1 MKKLMFGFGL
11 FSLLSLNACK
21 SADEEIPAQNMIKSE
36 SILDFDCLRNSA
48 DVPLKIA
55 DVKKEIYGEWQLKGM
70 ITMMPPTTEDM
81 PDIRLVISQ
90 KANGKQLAE
99 IFRDGKIVNTMT
111 YDLEQFEQDKLAW
124 VIIKPDK
131 ETFDDGSYNYIKGSI
146 RICPGQ
152 LMIDN
157 GMAFDAPAYLFRKN
171 K

>member
-1 MKKLMFGFGL
+1 MKKLLIGCSL

-21 SADEEIPAQNMIKSE
+21 NADEEIPAQNMIKSE

-70 ITMMPPTTEDM
+70 ITMMPPSSEDM

-90 KANGKQLAE
+90 KSNGKQLAE
-99 IFRDGKIVNTMT
+99 IYKDKKLVNTMT
-111 YDLEQFEQDKLAW
+111 YDLEQIEQDKLAW

-131 ETFDDGSYNYIKGSI
+131 EMFDDGTYNYIKGGI
-146 RICPGQ
+146 RICPGE

>member
-1 MKKLMFGFGL
+1 MKKLLIGCSL

-21 SADEEIPAQNMIKSE
+21 TADDEVPALNMIKAE

-70 ITMMPPTTEDM
+70 ITMAPPATGDM
-81 PDIRLVISQ
+81 PDVRLVISQ
-90 KANGKQLAE
+90 KGTGKQFAE
-99 IFRDGKIVNTMT
+99 IYRDGKLVNTMT
-111 YDLEQFEQDKLAW
+111 YDLEQIEQGKLAW
-124 VIIKPDK
+124 VTIKPDK
-131 ETFDDGSYNYIKGSI
+131 ETFDDGTYNYIKGSI
-146 RICPGQ
+146 RICPGE